1 VHDALNYRS
10 LDARGG
16 VGRGS
21 PSGSGDDCNSKHGL
35 TVTVALP
42 DTATAT
48 SPFTVSETIA
58 NTTAR
63 AKIAWVTQTLKGPTR
78 TFSLRYPLFV
88 PAQRAL
94 SLSFTFPLPSVP
106 PGTYTL
112 TLTANTASA
121 TASTV
126 VS

>member
-1 VHDALNYRS
+1 MRSTIAL
-10 LDARGG
+10 LTLAAALAVG
-16 VGRGS
+16 VPAALATTATGS
-21 PSGSGDDCNSKHGL
+21 SDGL

-42 DTATAT
+42 DTATAM

-63 AKIAWVTQTLKGPTR
+63 AKIAWVTQTLKGPTSA
-78 TFSLRYPLFV
+78 FSLRYPLFV
-88 PAQRAL
+88 PAQRAV
-94 SLSFTFPLPSVP
+94 SFSFTFPLPSVSA
-106 PGTYTL
+106 GTYTL

-121 TASTV
+121 TAATV

>member
-1 VHDALNYRS
+1 MRSTIAL
-10 LDARGG
+10 LTLAAALA
-16 VGRGS
+16 VGAPAALATTATGS
-21 PSGSGDDCNSKHGL
+21 SNGL

-42 DTATAT
+42 DTATAM

-63 AKIAWVTQTLKGPTR
+63 AKIVWVTQTLTGPIR

-88 PAQRAL
+88 AAQRT
-94 SLSFTFPLPSVP
+94 LSFSITFPLPSVP
-106 PGTYTL
+106 AGTYTL

-121 TASTV
+121 TATTV

>member
-1 VHDALNYRS
+1 MRSIIAL
-10 LDARGG
+10 LTLAAALA
-16 VGRGS
+16 VGAPAALATTAAGS
-21 PSGSGDDCNSKHGL
+21 SDGL

-58 NTTAR
+58 NTTAKG
-63 AKIAWVTQTLKGPTR
+63 KIAWVTQTLKGPTR
-78 TFSLRYPLFV
+78 TFSLRYLLFV
-88 PAQRAL
+88 PAQRTL